1 MTVETILKTQTVG
14 KAEEWA
20 EDRFPTALR
29 EVLNQLP
36 SRRRRRRL
44 VRTVLLLAVLAVVG
58 GIVAVL
64 VKVPAWQPAPSDD
77 TDPAESTD
85 GEA

>member
-1 MTVETILKTQTVG
+1 MKTQTVG
-14 KAEEWA
+14 KAEGWA
-20 EDRFPTALR
+20 EDRFPAALL

-58 GIVAVL
+58 GVVAVL
-64 VKVPAWQPAPSDD
+64 VKVPAWQPTPADAA
-77 TDPAESTD
+77 DPAESTD
-85 GEA
+85 VEA